1 MRGRFIHQA
10 VLGILLICQ
19 FSACL
24 GTETSDPNDG
34 SKYLDAVREF
44 ADNVLRYGRDTY
56 GPKRTPLFADGLNVN
71 NLKPVEWID
80 PDGTKWIPSNF
91 ASQQTFLRTLD
102 GLSSIT
108 GDAKYRHAATEAIR
122 YMFDHLRTP
131 NGLPYWGHLATYDA
145 SADKV
150 WGKSHVFKLHYPY
163 YELMWKVDPKATK
176 KFIEAFW
183 SAHIFDWSN
192 LDFNRIARFDQRF
205 EEPWNHEYDEDSP
218 TFFRSKHGGG
228 GFLLTG
234 TSLVHAGT
242 TLHRLTGEE
251 PPLVWSERLIRRFI
265 DTRHPKTGIGSL
277 IYNNPWFQ
285 LGEDMKEHFAD
296 PHTTIF
302 PFNPF
307 EFRYF
312 EYPQDTGAVLEAFPW
327 MSIFL
332 VGKILGEEGKEF
344 TQWSLEEFTAW
355 GKVSYRKRDNSFV
368 PMLTDGTNLEGYVWR
383 LNVAKPYPADPSFFW
398 VYSVAYRTTGDEF
411 MWEMVRDIVLGN
423 DFGDIGETPAHTP
436 ELQTNTTFSHAY
448 GVFGFLEL
456 YAKTKN
462 PAYLE
467 MARRIGDNILSSQF
481 HKGFF
486 VPSKRH
492 IYTRFDCF
500 EPLALLHL
508 EAAMKSKIGSVPRVW
523 PSVPLFVPPYRYKQH
538 GVDLRVIYALTE
550 SPEPPL
556 SLQEAAAIGDVELVR
571 SLLDKGVGVDSWDDS
586 RKKTALQRAAISGH
600 KDVVELLLAKEN
612 GHKEIAELLIAK
624 GADVNAIRRAGGDTP
639 LHSAA
644 MVGHKDIVELLIA
657 NGADVNAKNNKGQ
670 TPVDIAA
677 SRNRSKVVKLLIE
690 KGADV
695 SLDVAARVGALAK
708 VKSLIEEG
716 VDINRKNRIVL
727 CGEDWP

>member
-1 MRGRFIHQA
+1 
-10 VLGILLICQ
+10 
-19 FSACL
+19 
-24 GTETSDPNDG
+24 
-34 SKYLDAVREF
+34 
-44 ADNVLRYGRDTY
+44 
-56 GPKRTPLFADGLNVN
+56 
-71 NLKPVEWID
+71 
-80 PDGTKWIPSNF
+80 
-91 ASQQTFLRTLD
+91 
-102 GLSSIT
+102 
-108 GDAKYRHAATEAIR
+108 
-122 YMFDHLRTP
+122 
-131 NGLPYWGHLATYDA
+131 
-145 SADKV
+145 
-150 WGKSHVFKLHYPY
+150 
-163 YELMWKVDPKATK
+163 
-176 KFIEAFW
+176 
-183 SAHIFDWSN
+183 
-192 LDFNRIARFDQRF
+192 
-205 EEPWNHEYDEDSP
+205 
-218 TFFRSKHGGG
+218 
-228 GFLLTG
+228 
-234 TSLVHAGT
+234 
-242 TLHRLTGEE
+242 
-251 PPLVWSERLIRRFI
+251 
-265 DTRHPKTGIGSL
+265 
-277 IYNNPWFQ
+277 
-285 LGEDMKEHFAD
+285 
-296 PHTTIF
+296 
-302 PFNPF
+302 
-307 EFRYF
+307 
-312 EYPQDTGAVLEAFPW
+312 

-600 KDVVELLLAKEN
+600 KDVVELLLAKGADIDAGKFYVGTALYYAAEN

-695 SLDVAARVGALAK
+695 SFHLAVRFGALAK

-716 VDINRKNRIVL
+716 VDINAKDGSGKTALYYAARTGHKDIVKLLLVKGADANLASGDDDPLLNVAIWNGDTELAKLLVNHGAKFDMKDEDGRTAFRYAAGGGRRELVEFFVSKGADISSFHMAACVGDLTRVKHLVDEGANVDTKDEFDWTPLCWAASTGQTDVAEFLIANGANVDAKTHFNRTPLHQAAIVGELNLVQLFISRGANVSVKDWRGRTPLRWAERRGHTEIAELLRKHIEKTKDET
-727 CGEDWP
+727 GSTTDTPQDTGQEDKTANPKP